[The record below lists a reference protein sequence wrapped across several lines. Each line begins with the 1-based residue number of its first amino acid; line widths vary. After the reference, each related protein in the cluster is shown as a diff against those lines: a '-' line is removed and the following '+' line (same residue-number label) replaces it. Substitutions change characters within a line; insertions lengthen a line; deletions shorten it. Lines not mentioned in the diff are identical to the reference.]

1 MITYQDLCNAWK
13 KANPPENELWLKFQE
28 IVFDFKLEL
37 INSLKLN
44 DKYNFLK
51 SKQGNQCVRIFPIH
65 NTGAERNT
73 KFIEKED
80 KFPLE
85 PKIDSIGNVYLPF
98 AIVVTLTYFGNG
110 YADKDFC
117 CLFDISIKDKNIV
130 MTKGVTQVTEKEQVK
145 SYIISSIDD
154 NKYNFF
160 EIVEDFKQAI
170 MNNINS
176 QIK

>member
-44 DKYNFLK
+44 DKYSFLK

-65 NTGAERNT
+65 ETGLV
-73 KFIEKED
+73 KKED
-80 KFPLE
+80 EFPLE
-85 PKIDSIGNVYLPF
+85 PEIDFYGKMCLSF

-110 YADKDFC
+110 YADKEFC
-117 CLFDISIKDKNIV
+117 CLFSISIKDKNIV
-130 MTKGVTQVTEKEQVK
+130 MSKGVTEVTEKEQVK
-145 SYIISSIDD
+145 SYIISSVDD
-154 NKYNFF
+154 DKYNFY

-176 QIK
+176 KIK